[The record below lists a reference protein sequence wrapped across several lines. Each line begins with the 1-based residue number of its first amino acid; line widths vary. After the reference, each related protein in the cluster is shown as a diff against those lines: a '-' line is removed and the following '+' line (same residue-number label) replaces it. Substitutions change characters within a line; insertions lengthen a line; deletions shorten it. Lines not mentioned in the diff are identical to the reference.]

1 MEIIKARAKAIY
13 AEDEGKPIRKSHENP
28 DIQKLYKEFLGEP
41 MSTRAHHLLHT
52 RYFDKSIK

>member
-1 MEIIKARAKAIY
+1 VIQQRCDALY

-41 MSTRAHHLLHT
+41 MSEKAHHLLHT
-52 RYFDKSIK
+52 HYFDKSIK